1 MGFLETS
8 ALEGSNVDEAF
19 NMMVGEM
26 LKKTKLVPEKPKNF
40 PTLKK

>member
-19 NMMVGEM
+19 KLMISCNYRFLILEI
-26 LKKTKLVPEKPKNF
+26 LKRSKIAPK
-40 PTLKK
+40 K